1 MNNYV
6 DFLNRIKETVNPQ
19 FFDDGGLE
27 TVRMV
32 GMSSV
37 IAILFGIV
45 VIYFTGEFWKPTK
58 WLDRFHMV
66 LVAMVV
72 VSIFTLLFSLPI
84 GLGYQVKE
92 KELLH
97 ESKLNISNYVEEL
110 NDSEY
115 SKLEKSVKL
124 YSDELT
130 TNNAMIKKINQYLK
144 ETIGK

>member
-6 DFLNRIKETVNPQ
+6 DFLNRIKEAVNPQ

-32 GMSSV
+32 GMSSFIV
-37 IAILFGIV
+37 ILFGMV
-45 VIYFTGEFWKPTK
+45 VIYFTGEFCKTTK

-72 VSIFTLLFSLPI
+72 VSIFTLLFSLAI

-97 ESKLNISNYVEEL
+97 ESKLDISNYVEAL

-130 TNNAMIKKINQYLK
+130 TNDVMVKKINQYLK

>member
-1 MNNYV
+1 M
-6 DFLNRIKETVNPQ
+6 
-19 FFDDGGLE
+19 
-27 TVRMV
+27 RMV

-37 IAILFGIV
+37 IAILFGMV
-45 VIYFTGEFWKPTK
+45 VIYFTGEFCKPTN

-130 TNNAMIKKINQYLK
+130 TNDAMIKKINQYLK

>member
-32 GMSSV
+32 GMPSV
-37 IAILFGIV
+37 IAILFGMV
-45 VIYFTGEFWKPTK
+45 VIYFTGEFCKPTK

-130 TNNAMIKKINQYLK
+130 TNDAMIKKINQYLK